1 MPGKQKPPCHLAEG
15 MVAEQSFYPLWSSL
29 FLQANVCKINEN
41 NRFYQYFPGMFLG
54 FSPNALFQILV
65 SKKSK
70 SADFKGFADTP
81 QASFRKRA

>member
-1 MPGKQKPPCHLAEG
+1 LYLIKYDGIKKVL
-15 MVAEQSFYPLWSSL
+15 SSL

-65 SKKSK
+65 TKK
-70 SADFKGFADTP
+70 AN
-81 QASFRKRA
+81 RCI